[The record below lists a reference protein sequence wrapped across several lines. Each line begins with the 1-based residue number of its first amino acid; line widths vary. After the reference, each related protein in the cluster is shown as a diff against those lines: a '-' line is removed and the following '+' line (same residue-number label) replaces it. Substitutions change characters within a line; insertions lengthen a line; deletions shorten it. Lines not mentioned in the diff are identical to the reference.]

1 MIKIKGYVEKISM
14 PEKKKNMLSEDN

>member
-1 MIKIKGYVEKISM
+1 MIKIKGYVERISM